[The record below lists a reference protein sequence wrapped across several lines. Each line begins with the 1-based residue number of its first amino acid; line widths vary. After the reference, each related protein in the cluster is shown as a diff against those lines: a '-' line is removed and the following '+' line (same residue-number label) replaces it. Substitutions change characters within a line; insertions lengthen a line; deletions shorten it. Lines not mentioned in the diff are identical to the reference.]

1 VNQSLTKTKKIVD
14 FEELGFQ
21 TMLQCGDIEIAKPIC
36 ALELQAYAE
45 GVQQELGRLGSE
57 IQQNQHRG
65 AALHANLYDRP
76 IPVNDASMLTQG
88 RKIRILMVLTFF
100 AAIACLVGNTTTFYL
115 FGFGFLLTLLLA
127 AGTTALPLVVGHAAY
142 ERIVAGYKRLQIAVI
157 VVAAALCAGGIL
169 RLAEAR
175 QMMVDRAATTPATAS
190 YIDGTGADSPTDPE
204 PAPQNNSESKIRQT
218 LSGAMLLIMIAADVI
233 LGFLVGQLSHMHTDD
248 DYAAWRNLKIIGELV
263 VGLQT
268 RVSELLSS
276 IEIAK
281 KRCMAGILRAQSAR
295 GKRRV
300 PYHQS
305 LSVVIA
311 VLFPILAVSV
321 SQGQTIEH
329 EEGILIDT
337 SASIAKGNS
346 VHDLFHEY
354 IVSTKSL
361 LLTEPTNSRVWV
373 SSIANDSFGGVGE
386 IVKGW
391 TPDARG
397 VFTDD
402 LNRARRQL
410 VFEFQDKSSSMA
422 PVASG
427 TDIFGALWHM
437 KALFESTS
445 ESGAPRAAS
454 KAIWIFSDMMNE
466 TKEFPMPTLVAMGP
480 QRMLER
486 AQGHGLLVPLRGYR
500 IYIYGASPKGLT
512 AEVWKALR
520 DFWTIYFSASGA
532 ELVSYSAEC
541 KVLR

>member
-1 VNQSLTKTKKIVD
+1 
-14 FEELGFQ
+14 
-21 TMLQCGDIEIAKPIC
+21 
-36 ALELQAYAE
+36 
-45 GVQQELGRLGSE
+45 
-57 IQQNQHRG
+57 
-65 AALHANLYDRP
+65 
-76 IPVNDASMLTQG
+76 
-88 RKIRILMVLTFF
+88 
-100 AAIACLVGNTTTFYL
+100 
-115 FGFGFLLTLLLA
+115 
-127 AGTTALPLVVGHAAY
+127 
-142 ERIVAGYKRLQIAVI
+142 
-157 VVAAALCAGGIL
+157 
-169 RLAEAR
+169 
-175 QMMVDRAATTPATAS
+175 MMVDKATATPATAS

-204 PAPQNNSESKIRQT
+204 SAPQDNSESKIRQT
-218 LSGAMLLIMIAADVI
+218 LSRAMLLIMIAADLI
-233 LGFLVGQLSHMHTDD
+233 LGFLGGQLSHMHTND
-248 DYAAWRNLKIIGELV
+248 DYAAWRNLKKIGELV
-263 VGLQT
+263 ISLQA
-268 RVSELLSS
+268 RVSELQSS

-295 GKRRV
+295 GKRRI
-300 PYHQS
+300 PYHQA
-305 LSVVIA
+305 LGVVII
-311 VLFPILAVSV
+311 VLSPVFAVSV

-329 EEGILIDT
+329 FEGILIDT
-337 SASIAKGNS
+337 SASIAKGGS
-346 VHDLFHEY
+346 DHDLSREY
-354 IVSTKSL
+354 IVSTKGL
-361 LLTEPTNSRVWV
+361 LLTEPANSRVWV
-373 SSIANDSFGGVGE
+373 SSISNDSFGGVGE

-410 VFEFQDKSSSMA
+410 VFGFQGRPSTVV

-437 KALFESTS
+437 KALFESTP
-445 ESGAPRAAS
+445 ESSASRAAS
-454 KAIWIFSDMMNE
+454 KTIWIFSDMMNE

-500 IYIYGASPKGLT
+500 IYIYGASPRGLT